1 MRIAIYALYS
11 SDQQRT
17 TSIDDQIRL
26 CKEKV
31 AREDWRLVQVYRD
44 SAMSGATA
52 LRPGYQAMLAGAREA
67 EFDVVVAES
76 LDRLSRDQEDVA
88 ALFKRLQF
96 AGIRLVTLGEARL
109 GRFTSDSRAR

>member
-88 ALFKRLQF
+88 ALFKACNSPGSGL
-96 AGIRLVTLGEARL
+96 
-109 GRFTSDSRAR
+109 